1 MKMTTART
9 ARTTLWTVGCLA
21 LIMTACSDGE
31 MTKAPVDQNIGK
43 PIPVV
48 INNFKVEDALAP
60 KDASKT
66 DADEPPTINAGGIV
80 KVSWDVS
87 NAQKIAITDSK
98 GRFLSNVVGLKDSTE
113 SDPLTANETFTL
125 TAEGADGSKAQKT
138 ATVVVRKKEIKIVSF
153 TADPKEVRAGEAT
166 TLCWRISDPAA
177 TVTVKA
183 GDEGIYPGNDVPEP
197 TPTETPPTETP
208 ASDVPS
214 PEVTVT
220 TVSKAM
226 RFLLKGADTPVAPP
240 ADGYA
245 APADTTTIA
254 PPTEAPEVC
263 TLTHKPTQDT
273 TYTLVVMDGDA
284 EVARQD
290 VSVTILPEPATI
302 AAFVAQPAQLSGPGE
317 VTLTWRA
324 TPSDVTVSIDHGVTT
339 NDKAEGE
346 KKVQVT
352 DTTTFTLT
360 ATGKDG
366 KSKTQ
371 TVTVTLPSAADRR
384 VEAKVLTPS
393 IFAGET
399 AKISIT
405 HGNAS
410 GKVSV
415 VDALGRTPA
424 FTTAAGVVSI
434 IGATAGSTSYTI
446 DIDGERSNPVMVE
459 VRDLN
464 QHDRG
469 AWNGLALQGLGAVVA
484 GSSSKTA
491 ELGLASL
498 LDFTRFSPVKYDFG
512 KNFADK
518 MKTHAG
524 YMSKFAPYTVHAM
537 MISAKGRVI
546 AGVTGGLLYSDD
558 TGASWNVLDV
568 IPAYDTSYKYKD
580 AEESHTG
587 CFGVK
592 RTGTK
597 SFSATIWM
605 VNVFEVC
612 DLAYDEAA
620 AGKDRL
626 LIATDFGVFY
636 IDGVEG
642 RIKDP
647 TNKANAMQGTL
658 KKDNAL
664 FGKAVNSIAIAK
676 AGDATVVVAGAIDG
690 VYVNAKR
697 GDYKSWQQI
706 DKAGLKGAVNTVAVV
721 GSTIYAGTDK
731 GLFKSNG
738 LDAGATFIQVS
749 IATDPVAVKALAVDA
764 ADPATL
770 YVGTNKGLK
779 LSRDCAGSFA
789 DVTADVGEVRN
800 IATAADSGRSAV
812 ALTSQ
817 NGLFTSVGVAGSA
830 GSCSGTRPS
839 PTTDTPKEP
848 ATPATTGTRPPPA
861 STGPG
866 TVAPK

>member
-1 MKMTTART
+1 MKMTTTRT
-9 ARTTLWTVGCLA
+9 ARTTLWTLGCLA
-21 LIMTACSDGE
+21 LIMAACSDGE
-31 MTKAPVDQNIGK
+31 MTKAQVDPGVAK

-48 INNFKVEDALAP
+48 INSFKVEDALAP
-60 KDASKT
+60 KDAPKT

-138 ATVVVRKKEIKIVSF
+138 ATVVVRKKEIKVISF
-153 TADPKEVRAGEAT
+153 TAEPKEVRAGDAT

-177 TVTVKA
+177 PVTVKA
-183 GDEGIYPGNDVPEP
+183 GDEAIYPGNDVPEP
-197 TPTETPPTETP
+197 TPTETPT
-208 ASDVPS
+208 SDVPS
-214 PEVTVT
+214 SEVTVT

-254 PPTEAPEVC
+254 PPTEVPEVC

-273 TYTLVVMDGDA
+273 TYTLTVMDGDVEA
-284 EVARQD
+284 ARQE

-302 AAFVAQPAQLSGPGE
+302 AAFEAQPDQLSGPGE
-317 VTLTWRA
+317 VTLTWRT

-366 KSKTQ
+366 KSKIQ
-371 TVTVTLPSAADRR
+371 TVKVTLPSAADRR

-434 IGATAGSTSYTI
+434 TGATAGSTSYTI
-446 DIDGERSNPVMVE
+446 DIDGERSNPVTVE
-459 VRDLN
+459 VRDLM

-469 AWNGLALQGLGAVVA
+469 AWNGMALQGLGVVVA

-491 ELGLASL
+491 EIGLASL
-498 LDFTRFSPVKYDFG
+498 LDFTRFSSVKYDFG
-512 KNFADK
+512 KNFAEK
-518 MKTHAG
+518 MKSPDHAS
-524 YMSKFAPYTVHAM
+524 YLSNFAPYTVHAM
-537 MISAKGRVI
+537 VISSKGRAI

-558 TGASWNVLDV
+558 TGASWKVLDV

-597 SFSATIWM
+597 SYSATIWM

-664 FGKAVNSIAIAK
+664 FGKAVNAITIAK
-676 AGDATVVVAGAIDG
+676 SGDATVVVAGAIDG

-706 DKAGLKGAVNTVAVV
+706 DKAGMKGAVNTVVV
-721 GSTIYAGTDK
+721 SGTTIYAGTDK

-738 LDAGATFIQVS
+738 LDASATFTQVS

-770 YVGTNKGLK
+770 YVGTSKGLK

-830 GSCSGTRPS
+830 GSCSGMRPS

-861 STGPG
+861 NTGPG